1 MRPGRLF
8 PTFAALLVS
17 STFAFATRGDTSYE
31 AAVQYSLEHLT
42 SGVSTAFLVNGN
54 EVMVM
59 PMRTWK
65 SVSGHYCRQYEITVT
80 KPASGPD
87 RTGSIRCR
95 DGDGVWKKLK
105 EDDALRDAD
114 LLAPLSALGFA
125 G

>member
-1 MRPGRLF
+1 MYGQVKAGRLF
-8 PTFAALLVS
+8 LLYPALVVS

-42 SGVSTAFLVNGN
+42 SGNSTAFLVDGN

-59 PMRTWK
+59 PLRTWK

-80 KPASGPD
+80 KPASDPD

-95 DGDGVWKKLK
+95 DGDGVWKKVK
-105 EDDALRDAD
+105 KD
-114 LLAPLSALGFA
+114 
-125 G
+125 